1 MRIDTKAFAEAEPAA
16 VRASLL
22 AIADALAQR
31 AEREYDKNP
40 SHNGP
45 VAQPFAD
52 AAALVEAAA
61 DAVMEQAPAEGAVWL
76 EPG

>member
-1 MRIDTKAFAEAEPAA
+1 MDTKALAEAEPAA
-16 VRASLL
+16 VRAALL

-31 AEREYDKNP
+31 AEREYDKDP

-61 DAVMEQAPAEGAVWL
+61 DAGMEQSPTQEGAVWL

>member
-1 MRIDTKAFAEAEPAA
+1 MDTKALAEAEPAA
-16 VRASLL
+16 VRAALL

-31 AEREYDKNP
+31 AEREYDKDP

-61 DAVMEQAPAEGAVWL
+61 DAVMEQAPTQEGAVWL